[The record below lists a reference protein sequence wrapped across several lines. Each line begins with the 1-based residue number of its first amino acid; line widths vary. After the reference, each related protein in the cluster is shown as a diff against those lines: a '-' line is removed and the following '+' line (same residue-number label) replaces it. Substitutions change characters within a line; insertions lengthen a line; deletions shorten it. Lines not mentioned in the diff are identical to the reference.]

1 VQVTAGHEPE
11 PDPLGWLL
19 GCVLIVGLVVGA
31 GAAAVVFG
39 LIHALRH

>member
-1 VQVTAGHEPE
+1 MSADREPE

-19 GCVLIVGLVVGA
+19 GCVLIVGLIVGA